1 MILVGIG
8 KLKKLDSWLSSDK
21 FIEAIGASSDM
32 TVNVSE
38 SLFEQIL
45 EYLRVRT
52 EASDRVAQKLLKT
65 LETLRSANA
74 PINSAATNSSANSGD
89 HPNDRS
95 MDRLDDIASQFG
107 QKLFD
112 AWKEL
117 ADLQVGENYW
127 SYPVMFEDI
136 AEIMEVSVDR
146 FVQYLGSIQIGSLQ
160 LIQGRGY
167 NYQVNGQQAA
177 SLTFH
182 SAPTLKKAAIPK
194 VAENKQE
201 ATPKNKGFKV
211 GDRVCVNANRQ
222 QYANHKGV
230 VEQVISVSCRVKLDN
245 GWTAFLPNHCLDHI
259 D

>member
-1 MILVGIG
+1 M
-8 KLKKLDSWLSSDK
+8 
-21 FIEAIGASSDM
+21 A
-32 TVNVSE
+32 VNVSE

-45 EYLRVRT
+45 EYLRART
-52 EASDRVAQKLLKT
+52 EASDLVAENLLKT
-65 LETLRSANA
+65 LQTLTSSSTTSSVTKS
-74 PINSAATNSSANSGD
+74 NS
-89 HPNDRS
+89 DR
-95 MDRLDDIASQFG
+95 DDNLELQFG

-127 SYPVMFEDI
+127 SYPVMFEDL
-136 AEIMEVSVDR
+136 AEVMEISVDR
-146 FVQYLGSIQIGSLQ
+146 FVQYLSNVQIGSLQ

-182 SAPTLKKAAIPK
+182 SAPTLKKAAIPNVSDK
-194 VAENKQE
+194 KQG
-201 ATPKNKGFKV
+201 ADHKSLSKTFKV
-211 GDRVCVNANRQ
+211 GDLVVVNANRQ

-259 D
+259 T

>member
-1 MILVGIG
+1 
-8 KLKKLDSWLSSDK
+8 
-21 FIEAIGASSDM
+21 M

-45 EYLRVRT
+45 AYLRVRT
-52 EASDRVAQKLLKT
+52 ESSDRAAQKLLKT
-65 LETLRSANA
+65 LETLTSANA
-74 PINSAATNSSANSGD
+74 PIGSARANSGV
-89 HPNDRS
+89 NAGDRPPVLS
-95 MDRLDDIASQFG
+95 DNFASQFG
-107 QKLFD
+107 QKLFES
-112 AWKEL
+112 WKEL

-136 AEIMEVSVDR
+136 AEIMELSIDL

-194 VAENKQE
+194 MSENKQE
-201 ATPKNKGFKV
+201 ASPKSKAFKV

>member
-1 MILVGIG
+1 
-8 KLKKLDSWLSSDK
+8 
-21 FIEAIGASSDM
+21 M

-45 EYLRVRT
+45 EYLRART
-52 EASDRVAQKLLKT
+52 EVSDRVAQNLLKT
-65 LETLRSANA
+65 LETLISSNA
-74 PINSAATNSSANSGD
+74 SSTASSKFYGKPSED
-89 HPNDRS
+89 
-95 MDRLDDIASQFG
+95 LTSQFG

-127 SYPVMFEDI
+127 SYPVMFEDL
-136 AEIMEVSVDR
+136 AEIMEISVDH
-146 FVQYLGSIQIGSLQ
+146 FVQYLANVQIGSLQ

-182 SAPTLKKAAIPK
+182 SAPTPKKAEIPSFSDR
-194 VAENKQE
+194 KQDA
-201 ATPKNKGFKV
+201 ATKNKTFKV
-211 GDRVCVNANRQ
+211 GDRVCVNDNRQ
-222 QYANHKGV
+222 QYANHKGI

-259 D
+259 

>member
-1 MILVGIG
+1 M
-8 KLKKLDSWLSSDK
+8 
-21 FIEAIGASSDM
+21 A
-32 TVNVSE
+32 VNVSE

-45 EYLRVRT
+45 EYLRART
-52 EASDRVAQKLLKT
+52 EASDRVAQNLLKT
-65 LETLRSANA
+65 LETLISSSESSR
-74 PINSAATNSSANSGD
+74 SSAKSYGEPPED
-89 HPNDRS
+89 LAP
-95 MDRLDDIASQFG
+95 QFG

-136 AEIMEVSVDR
+136 AEIMEISVDR
-146 FVQYLGSIQIGSLQ
+146 FVQYLANVQIGSLQ

-182 SAPTLKKAAIPK
+182 SAPTLKKAAIPSVSDK
-194 VAENKQE
+194 KQDAVA
-201 ATPKNKGFKV
+201 KNKTFKV

-222 QYANHKGV
+222 QYANHKGI

-259 D
+259 

>member
-1 MILVGIG
+1 
-8 KLKKLDSWLSSDK
+8 
-21 FIEAIGASSDM
+21 M

-52 EASDRVAQKLLKT
+52 EASDRVAQSLLKT
-65 LETLRSANA
+65 LENLASANA
-74 PINSAATNSSANSGD
+74 PINSVTKKSSVNLSDRPDEMAT
-89 HPNDRS
+89 
-95 MDRLDDIASQFG
+95 QFG

-112 AWKEL
+112 SWQEL

-127 SYPVMFEDI
+127 SYPVMFEDL

-146 FVQYLGSIQIGSLQ
+146 FVQYLANIQIGSLQ
-160 LIQGRGY
+160 LIQGRGF

-182 SAPTLKKAAIPK
+182 SPPTLKKAAIPK
-194 VAENKQE
+194 VIENKQE
-201 ATPKNKGFKV
+201 SSPKNKAFKV

-259 D
+259 

>member
-1 MILVGIG
+1 M
-8 KLKKLDSWLSSDK
+8 
-21 FIEAIGASSDM
+21 A
-32 TVNVSE
+32 VNVSE

-45 EYLRVRT
+45 EYLRERT
-52 EASDRVAQKLLKT
+52 KASDPTAQNLLRT
-65 LETLRSANA
+65 LETLTSSNDSS
-74 PINSAATNSSANSGD
+74 NSTPQSSSNR
-89 HPNDRS
+89 P
-95 MDRLDDIASQFG
+95 DDLASQFG
-107 QKLFD
+107 QKLFE

-127 SYPVMFEDI
+127 SYPVMFEDL
-136 AEIMEVSVDR
+136 AETMEISVDV
-146 FVQYLGSIQIGSLQ
+146 FVQHLANTQIGSLQ

-194 VAENKQE
+194 VSDSKQE
-201 ATPKNKGFKV
+201 SGSKSKTFKV

-222 QYANHKGV
+222 QYANHKGI

-259 D
+259 K

>member
-1 MILVGIG
+1 M
-8 KLKKLDSWLSSDK
+8 
-21 FIEAIGASSDM
+21 A
-32 TVNVSE
+32 VNVSE

-45 EYLRVRT
+45 EYLRERT
-52 EASDRVAQKLLKT
+52 KASDPTAQNLLRT
-65 LETLRSANA
+65 LETLTSSNDSSNSTPQSSSNRPDDLA
-74 PINSAATNSSANSGD
+74 P
-89 HPNDRS
+89 
-95 MDRLDDIASQFG
+95 QFG
-107 QKLFD
+107 QKLFE

-127 SYPVMFEDI
+127 SYPVMFEDL
-136 AEIMEVSVDR
+136 AETMEISVDV
-146 FVQYLGSIQIGSLQ
+146 FVQHLANTQIGSLQ

-194 VAENKQE
+194 VSDSKQE
-201 ATPKNKGFKV
+201 SGSKSKTFKV

-222 QYANHKGV
+222 QYANHKGI

-259 D
+259 K

>member
-1 MILVGIG
+1 MILLGIG
-8 KLKKLDSWLSSDK
+8 KLKIIRFLVK
-21 FIEAIGASSDM
+21 FKEAIGASSDM

-38 SLFEQIL
+38 SLFEQVL

-65 LETLRSANA
+65 LETLRAA
-74 PINSAATNSSANSGD
+74 DVPINSAATNSSANSGD
-89 HPNDRS
+89 RINVRPMNPV
-95 MDRLDDIASQFG
+95 DDLAAQFG
-107 QKLFD
+107 QKLFE

-136 AEIMEVSVDR
+136 AEIMEISIDR

-194 VAENKQE
+194 VTENKQE
-201 ATPKNKGFKV
+201 TSPKNKAFQV

-259 D
+259 

>member
-1 MILVGIG
+1 
-8 KLKKLDSWLSSDK
+8 
-21 FIEAIGASSDM
+21 M

-38 SLFEQIL
+38 SLFEQVL

-52 EASDRVAQKLLKT
+52 EASDRIAEKLLKT
-65 LETLRSANA
+65 LKTLTSSSTVDSVQKS
-74 PINSAATNSSANSGD
+74 NS
-89 HPNDRS
+89 DRV
-95 MDRLDDIASQFG
+95 DELASQFG

-127 SYPVMFEDI
+127 SYPVMFEDL
-136 AEIMEVSVDR
+136 AETMEMSVDI
-146 FVQYLGSIQIGSLQ
+146 FVQYLANVQIGSLQ
-160 LIQGRGY
+160 LMQGRGY

-182 SAPTLKKAAIPK
+182 SAPTLKKAAIPNVNEK
-194 VAENKQE
+194 KQS
-201 ATPKNKGFKV
+201 ADHKAPSKSFKV
-211 GDRVCVNANRQ
+211 GDRVAVNANRQ

-259 D
+259 T

>member
-1 MILVGIG
+1 M
-8 KLKKLDSWLSSDK
+8 
-21 FIEAIGASSDM
+21 A
-32 TVNVSE
+32 VNVSD

-45 EYLRVRT
+45 AYLRTRT
-52 EASDRVAQKLLKT
+52 EASDRVAQNLLRT
-65 LETLRSANA
+65 LETLTS
-74 PINSAATNSSANSGD
+74 NSSTNSVTKSAS
-89 HPNDRS
+89 DRIE
-95 MDRLDDIASQFG
+95 DLASQFG
-107 QKLFD
+107 QKLFE

-127 SYPVMFEDI
+127 SYPVMFEDL
-136 AEIMEVSVDR
+136 AETMEISVDR
-146 FVQYLGSIQIGSLQ
+146 FVQYLANIQIGSLQ

-182 SAPTLKKAAIPK
+182 SAPTLKKAAIPNLTDK
-194 VAENKQE
+194 KQE
-201 ATPKNKGFKV
+201 SGSKNKAFKV

-259 D
+259 

>member
-1 MILVGIG
+1 
-8 KLKKLDSWLSSDK
+8 
-21 FIEAIGASSDM
+21 M

-52 EASDRVAQKLLKT
+52 EASDRIAESLLRTLKT
-65 LETLRSANA
+65 LTSSSTADSGHKS
-74 PINSAATNSSANSGD
+74 NS
-89 HPNDRS
+89 DR
-95 MDRLDDIASQFG
+95 DDLASQFG

-112 AWKEL
+112 AWQEL

-127 SYPVMFEDI
+127 SYPVMFEDL
-136 AEIMEVSVDR
+136 AETMEISVDV
-146 FVQYLGSIQIGSLQ
+146 FVQYLANVQIGSLQ
-160 LIQGRGY
+160 LMQGRGY

-182 SAPTLKKAAIPK
+182 SAPTLKKAAIPSINDK
-194 VAENKQE
+194 KQGVE
-201 ATPKNKGFKV
+201 HKPQGKSFKV
-211 GDRVCVNANRQ
+211 GDRVAVNANRQ

-259 D
+259 T

>member
-1 MILVGIG
+1 MPTSSCQIG
-8 KLKKLDSWLSSDK
+8 CL
-21 FIEAIGASSDM
+21 EAISAGIFM

-52 EASDRVAQKLLKT
+52 EASDRIAENLLKT
-65 LETLRSANA
+65 LKTLTSSS
-74 PINSAATNSSANSGD
+74 PLDSVHKSNS
-89 HPNDRS
+89 DRA
-95 MDRLDDIASQFG
+95 DGLGSQFG

-127 SYPVMFEDI
+127 SYPVMFEDL
-136 AEIMEVSVDR
+136 AETMEVSVDI
-146 FVQYLGSIQIGSLQ
+146 FVQYLANVQIGSLQ

-167 NYQVNGQQAA
+167 NYQVNGLQAA

-182 SAPTLKKAAIPK
+182 SAPTLKKAAIPNINDK
-194 VAENKQE
+194 KQD
-201 ATPKNKGFKV
+201 ADHKAIGKSFKV
-211 GDRVCVNANRQ
+211 GDRVIVNANRQ

-245 GWTAFLPNHCLDHI
+245 GWTAFLPNHCLDHVT
-259 D
+259 

>member
-1 MILVGIG
+1 
-8 KLKKLDSWLSSDK
+8 
-21 FIEAIGASSDM
+21 M

-45 EYLRVRT
+45 EYLRART
-52 EASDRVAQKLLKT
+52 EASDRVAESLLKT
-65 LETLRSANA
+65 LETLTSSSTTSSVTKS
-74 PINSAATNSSANSGD
+74 NS
-89 HPNDRS
+89 DR
-95 MDRLDDIASQFG
+95 DADLELQFG

-127 SYPVMFEDI
+127 SYPVMFEDL
-136 AEIMEVSVDR
+136 AEAMEISVDR
-146 FVQYLGSIQIGSLQ
+146 FVQYLSNVQIGSLQ

-167 NYQVNGQQAA
+167 NYQVNGQQSA

-182 SAPTLKKAAIPK
+182 SAPTLKKAAIPN
-194 VAENKQE
+194 VADKKQG
-201 ATPKNKGFKV
+201 ADHKSLSKTFKV
-211 GDRVCVNANRQ
+211 GDLVVVNANRQ

-259 D
+259 P

>member
-1 MILVGIG
+1 M
-8 KLKKLDSWLSSDK
+8 
-21 FIEAIGASSDM
+21 A
-32 TVNVSE
+32 VNVSD

-45 EYLRVRT
+45 AYLRTRT
-52 EASDRVAQKLLKT
+52 EASDRVAQNLLKT
-65 LETLRSANA
+65 LETLTNNA
-74 PINSAATNSSANSGD
+74 TSSVTKSTS
-89 HPNDRS
+89 DRIE
-95 MDRLDDIASQFG
+95 DLASQFG
-107 QKLFD
+107 QKLFE
-112 AWKEL
+112 AWQEL

-127 SYPVMFEDI
+127 SYPVMFEDL
-136 AEIMEVSVDR
+136 AETMEISVDR
-146 FVQYLGSIQIGSLQ
+146 FVQYLANIQIGSLQ

-182 SAPTLKKAAIPK
+182 SAPTLKKAAIPNLSDK
-194 VAENKQE
+194 KQE
-201 ATPKNKGFKV
+201 TGKNKTFKV

-259 D
+259 

>member
-1 MILVGIG
+1 
-8 KLKKLDSWLSSDK
+8 
-21 FIEAIGASSDM
+21 M

-45 EYLRVRT
+45 EYLRART
-52 EASDRVAQKLLKT
+52 EVSDRVAENLLKT
-65 LETLRSANA
+65 LENLTSTHTSIDSA
-74 PINSAATNSSANSGD
+74 PKSNS
-89 HPNDRS
+89 DRS
-95 MDRLDDIASQFG
+95 DDLASQFG

-112 AWKEL
+112 AWQEI

-127 SYPVMFEDI
+127 SYPVMFEDL
-136 AEIMEVSVDR
+136 AETMEISVDR
-146 FVQYLGSIQIGSLQ
+146 FVQCLANVQIGSLQ
-160 LIQGRGY
+160 LVQGRGY

-182 SAPTLKKAAIPK
+182 SVPTLKKAAIPNILDK
-194 VAENKQE
+194 KQSAENKK
-201 ATPKNKGFKV
+201 PSKNFKV

-222 QYANHKGV
+222 QYANHKGI

-259 D
+259 A

>member
-65 LETLRSANA
+65 LETLTSVNGATG
-74 PINSAATNSSANSGD
+74 SAAANFTVNSGD
-89 HPNDRS
+89 RTNDRS

-194 VAENKQE
+194 IAENKQE

-245 GWTAFLPNHCLDHI
+245 GWTAFLPNHCLDPI

>member
-1 MILVGIG
+1 
-8 KLKKLDSWLSSDK
+8 
-21 FIEAIGASSDM
+21 M

-38 SLFEQIL
+38 SLFEQVL

-52 EASDRVAQKLLKT
+52 EASDRIAEKLLKT
-65 LETLRSANA
+65 LKTLTSSST
-74 PINSAATNSSANSGD
+74 IDSVQKSNS
-89 HPNDRS
+89 DRV
-95 MDRLDDIASQFG
+95 DELASQFG

-112 AWKEL
+112 AWQEL

-127 SYPVMFEDI
+127 SYPVMFEDL
-136 AEIMEVSVDR
+136 AETMEISVDI
-146 FVQYLGSIQIGSLQ
+146 FVQYLANVQIGSLQ
-160 LIQGRGY
+160 LMQGRGY

-182 SAPTLKKAAIPK
+182 SAPTLKKAAIPNVNEK
-194 VAENKQE
+194 KQS
-201 ATPKNKGFKV
+201 ADHKSPSKNFKV
-211 GDRVCVNANRQ
+211 GDRVAVNANRQ

-259 D
+259 T

>member
-1 MILVGIG
+1 M
-8 KLKKLDSWLSSDK
+8 
-21 FIEAIGASSDM
+21 A
-32 TVNVSE
+32 VNVSE

-45 EYLRVRT
+45 EYLRVKA
-52 EASDRVAQKLLKT
+52 EESDRVAHNLLKT
-65 LETLRSANA
+65 LETLVSNPVPTGSVTKPNGDRDDDL
-74 PINSAATNSSANSGD
+74 SSQSG
-89 HPNDRS
+89 
-95 MDRLDDIASQFG
+95 SQFG

-112 AWKEL
+112 AWQEL

-127 SYPVMFEDI
+127 SYPVMFEDL
-136 AEIMEVSVDR
+136 AEAMEISVDR
-146 FVQYLGSIQIGSLQ
+146 FVQYLANVQIGSLQ

-194 VAENKQE
+194 VSDKKQDGS
-201 ATPKNKGFKV
+201 ADKTLSKTFKV
-211 GDRVCVNANRQ
+211 GDRVIVNANRQ

-230 VEQVISVSCRVKLDN
+230 IEQVISVSCRVKLDN

-259 D
+259 K

>member
-1 MILVGIG
+1 
-8 KLKKLDSWLSSDK
+8 
-21 FIEAIGASSDM
+21 M

-52 EASDRVAQKLLKT
+52 EASDRIAENLLRT
-65 LETLRSANA
+65 LKALTSS
-74 PINSAATNSSANSGD
+74 SAADSAHKSNSD
-89 HPNDRS
+89 RIND
-95 MDRLDDIASQFG
+95 LAPQFG

-127 SYPVMFEDI
+127 SYPVMFEDL
-136 AEIMEVSVDR
+136 AESMEISVDI
-146 FVQYLGSIQIGSLQ
+146 FVQYLANIQIGSLQ

-182 SAPTLKKAAIPK
+182 SAPTPKKAVIPSIHDK
-194 VAENKQE
+194 KQGVE
-201 ATPKNKGFKV
+201 HKTLGKTFKV
-211 GDRVCVNANRQ
+211 GDRVAVNANRQ

-259 D
+259 A

>member
-1 MILVGIG
+1 
-8 KLKKLDSWLSSDK
+8 
-21 FIEAIGASSDM
+21 M

-38 SLFEQIL
+38 SLFEQII

-52 EASDRVAQKLLKT
+52 EASDRIAENLLKT
-65 LETLRSANA
+65 LKALTSSSTVDSVQKSNSDRDELA
-74 PINSAATNSSANSGD
+74 P
-89 HPNDRS
+89 
-95 MDRLDDIASQFG
+95 QFG

-127 SYPVMFEDI
+127 SYPVMFEDL
-136 AEIMEVSVDR
+136 AETMEISVDI
-146 FVQYLGSIQIGSLQ
+146 FVQYLANVQIGSLQ

-167 NYQVNGQQAA
+167 NYQVNGLQAA

-182 SAPTLKKAAIPK
+182 SAPTLKKAAIPSINDK
-194 VAENKQE
+194 KQGTE
-201 ATPKNKGFKV
+201 HKTLGKTFKV
-211 GDRVCVNANRQ
+211 GDRVAVNANRQ

-259 D
+259 A

>member
-1 MILVGIG
+1 
-8 KLKKLDSWLSSDK
+8 
-21 FIEAIGASSDM
+21 M

-38 SLFEQIL
+38 SLFEQVL

-52 EASDRVAQKLLKT
+52 EASDRIAEKLLKT
-65 LETLRSANA
+65 LKTLTSSSTV
-74 PINSAATNSSANSGD
+74 NSVQKSNS
-89 HPNDRS
+89 DRV
-95 MDRLDDIASQFG
+95 DELASQFG

-127 SYPVMFEDI
+127 SYPVMFEDL
-136 AEIMEVSVDR
+136 AETMEISVDI
-146 FVQYLGSIQIGSLQ
+146 FVQYLANVQIGSLQ
-160 LIQGRGY
+160 LMQGRGY
-167 NYQVNGQQAA
+167 NYLVNGQQAA

-182 SAPTLKKAAIPK
+182 SAPTLKKAAIPNVNEK
-194 VAENKQE
+194 KQG
-201 ATPKNKGFKV
+201 ADHKASGKNFKV
-211 GDRVCVNANRQ
+211 GDRVAVNANRQ

-259 D
+259 T

>member
-1 MILVGIG
+1 
-8 KLKKLDSWLSSDK
+8 
-21 FIEAIGASSDM
+21 M

-38 SLFEQIL
+38 SLFEQVL
-45 EYLRVRT
+45 EYLRART
-52 EASDRVAQKLLKT
+52 EASDRVAERLLKT
-65 LETLRSANA
+65 LETL
-74 PINSAATNSSANSGD
+74 TSSSTTSSVTKS
-89 HPNDRS
+89 NDRA
-95 MDRLDDIASQFG
+95 DALESQFG

-127 SYPVMFEDI
+127 SYPVMFEDL
-136 AEIMEVSVDR
+136 AEAMEISVDR
-146 FVQYLGSIQIGSLQ
+146 FVQYLSNVQIGSLQ

-182 SAPTLKKAAIPK
+182 SAPTLKKAAIPNITDK
-194 VAENKQE
+194 KQG
-201 ATPKNKGFKV
+201 ADHKSLSKNFKV
-211 GDRVCVNANRQ
+211 GDRVVVNANRQ

-259 D
+259 T

>member
-1 MILVGIG
+1 M
-8 KLKKLDSWLSSDK
+8 
-21 FIEAIGASSDM
+21 A
-32 TVNVSE
+32 VNVSE

-45 EYLRVRT
+45 EYLRART
-52 EASDRVAQKLLKT
+52 EASDRVAENLLKA
-65 LETLRSANA
+65 LESLISSSTTSSVAKS
-74 PINSAATNSSANSGD
+74 NSD
-89 HPNDRS
+89 RDND
-95 MDRLDDIASQFG
+95 LELQFG

-127 SYPVMFEDI
+127 SYPVMFEDL
-136 AEIMEVSVDR
+136 AEVMEISVDR
-146 FVQYLGSIQIGSLQ
+146 FVQYLSNVQIGSLQ

-182 SAPTLKKAAIPK
+182 SAPTLKKAAIPNVSDK
-194 VAENKQE
+194 KQG
-201 ATPKNKGFKV
+201 ADHKSLSKTFKV
-211 GDRVCVNANRQ
+211 GDLVVVNANRQ

-259 D
+259 T

>member
-1 MILVGIG
+1 M
-8 KLKKLDSWLSSDK
+8 
-21 FIEAIGASSDM
+21 A
-32 TVNVSE
+32 VNVSE

-45 EYLRVRT
+45 EYLRERT
-52 EASDRVAQKLLKT
+52 EASDRIAQNLLKT
-65 LETLRSANA
+65 LETLTS
-74 PINSAATNSSANSGD
+74 SSASRSLSTKSGG
-89 HPNDRS
+89 DRS
-95 MDRLDDIASQFG
+95 DELASQFG

-112 AWKEL
+112 AWQEL

-127 SYPVMFEDI
+127 SYPVMFEDL
-136 AEIMEVSVDR
+136 AETMEISVDR
-146 FVQYLGSIQIGSLQ
+146 FVQYLANVQIGSLQ

-167 NYQVNGQQAA
+167 NYQVNGHQAA

-194 VAENKQE
+194 VSDNKPE
-201 ATPKNKGFKV
+201 LGSKNKAFKV

-222 QYANHKGV
+222 QYANHKGI

-259 D
+259 Q

>member
-1 MILVGIG
+1 
-8 KLKKLDSWLSSDK
+8 
-21 FIEAIGASSDM
+21 M

-52 EASDRVAQKLLKT
+52 EASDRIAENLLKALKNLASSST
-65 LETLRSANA
+65 ADSVHQSTSDRIDDL
-74 PINSAATNSSANSGD
+74 AT
-89 HPNDRS
+89 
-95 MDRLDDIASQFG
+95 QFG

-127 SYPVMFEDI
+127 SYPVMFEDL
-136 AEIMEVSVDR
+136 AETMEISVDI
-146 FVQYLGSIQIGSLQ
+146 FVQYLANVQIGSLQ

-182 SAPTLKKAAIPK
+182 SAPTLKKAAIPNINDK
-194 VAENKQE
+194 KQG
-201 ATPKNKGFKV
+201 ADHKSFGKTFKV
-211 GDRVCVNANRQ
+211 GDRVAVNANRQ

-259 D
+259 T

>member
-1 MILVGIG
+1 M
-8 KLKKLDSWLSSDK
+8 
-21 FIEAIGASSDM
+21 A
-32 TVNVSE
+32 VNVSE

-45 EYLRVRT
+45 EYLRART
-52 EASDRVAQKLLKT
+52 EASDRVAQNLLKT
-65 LETLRSANA
+65 LETLISSSESSRS
-74 PINSAATNSSANSGD
+74 STKSYGGSSED
-89 HPNDRS
+89 
-95 MDRLDDIASQFG
+95 LASQFG

-127 SYPVMFEDI
+127 SYPVMFEDL
-136 AEIMEVSVDR
+136 AEIMEISVDQ
-146 FVQYLGSIQIGSLQ
+146 FVQYLANVQIGSLQ

-182 SAPTLKKAAIPK
+182 SAPTLKKAAIPSVSDK
-194 VAENKQE
+194 KQDAVAKSK
-201 ATPKNKGFKV
+201 TFKV

-222 QYANHKGV
+222 QYANHKGI

-259 D
+259 

>member
-1 MILVGIG
+1 
-8 KLKKLDSWLSSDK
+8 
-21 FIEAIGASSDM
+21 M

-38 SLFEQIL
+38 SLFEQVL

-52 EASDRVAQKLLKT
+52 EASDRIAEKLLKT
-65 LETLRSANA
+65 LKTLTSSSTVDSVQKS
-74 PINSAATNSSANSGD
+74 NS
-89 HPNDRS
+89 DRV
-95 MDRLDDIASQFG
+95 DELASQFG

-127 SYPVMFEDI
+127 SYPVMFEDL
-136 AEIMEVSVDR
+136 AETMEMSVDI
-146 FVQYLGSIQIGSLQ
+146 FVQYLANVQIGSLQ
-160 LIQGRGY
+160 LMQGRGY

-182 SAPTLKKAAIPK
+182 SAPTLKKAAIPNINDK
-194 VAENKQE
+194 KQG
-201 ATPKNKGFKV
+201 ADHRASGKNFKV
-211 GDRVCVNANRQ
+211 GDRVAVNANRQ

-259 D
+259 T